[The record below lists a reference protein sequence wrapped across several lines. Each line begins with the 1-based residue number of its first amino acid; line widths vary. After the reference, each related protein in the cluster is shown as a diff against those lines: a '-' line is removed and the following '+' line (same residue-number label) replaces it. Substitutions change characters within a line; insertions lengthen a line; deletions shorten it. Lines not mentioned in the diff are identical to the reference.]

1 MFISSLHLHTEAT
14 AEPDY
19 PFLLCSAVN
28 VVAFLSGLCRRGEL
42 ELLTSPLI
50 NICGREKKEMF
61 TSLLLESLLLEG
73 PHFIWRSQHSYF
85 TEVGQTYRNTTQ
97 DDEAWAFPSSYLRCQ
112 ATSRSEGSLFFL
124 FFFYYFLRH
133 GHSRTSRRPAGKM
146 RLRRWTTEAE
156 DFRAQTLRSD
166 TERRE
171 VLEYPE

>member
-112 ATSRSEGSLFFL
+112 ATSRSEGSLFFYL
-124 FFFYYFLRH
+124 FFFLLFPEAW
-133 GHSRTSRRPAGKM
+133 TQQDVTPACRKN
-146 RLRRWTTEAE
+146 EA
-156 DFRAQTLRSD
+156 A
-166 TERRE
+166 E
-171 VLEYPE
+171 VDD